1 MPKRRV
7 APSAGLLLALA
18 LALVLVP
25 GTPGAY
31 PLDGYAYTG
40 IARLEHQ
47 RRVQEGKL
55 PGSKRPAGE
64 LLPLDRVDLR
74 LADRK
79 GLAIPGS
86 DPKLAARLAKL
97 LGPEAD
103 RYGMALLDLSDLS
116 NPRYAEWNGQV
127 KQNPGSVGKILV
139 ALAIFQALADA
150 HPNSI
155 AARERVLRE
164 AMITADVFSVYDHH
178 TVRFFDTKTN
188 NLLRRPIQKGD
199 TASLWTYLDW
209 MMSPSSNSAAG
220 MLEKHLI
227 LLAHF
232 GDRYPVSRA
241 EEERFF
247 SEKSRSE
254 LAAIFLKAITE
265 PVTRNGLDV
274 EALRQGSF
282 FTHEGKKKVPGTSSY
297 ATPRELLRYLV
308 KMEKGELV
316 DRWSSREIKRL
327 LYVTERR
334 IRYGSSGALRDS
346 AVYFKSGS
354 LYSCQPEPGFTCK
367 KYHGNKR
374 NYMNSI
380 AIVETPAGADRLYY
394 MVTVLSNVL
403 RKNSA
408 QDHRDLARAV
418 HGMLLA
424 DHPGQ
429 ATITA
434 DFGKGFIGYEA
445 ERAEIQLKVDVQE
458 ALVALGYDIGEI
470 DGRIGPN
477 TRKGIRA
484 YQKEQGLPVN
494 GNVSESLLAHMQKTA
509 RARGLMR

>member
-1 MPKRRV
+1 MQTPLVRLV
-7 APSAGLLLALA
+7 A
-18 LALVLVP
+18 LALVLVGP
-25 GTPGAY
+25 GLARAY
-31 PLDGYAYTG
+31 PLDGYEHTG

-47 RRVQEGKL
+47 RLVQEGQL
-55 PGSKRPAGE
+55 AGRKRPAGE
-64 LLPLDRVDLR
+64 LLPLARVDLR
-74 LADRK
+74 LADHPGFR
-79 GLAIPGS
+79 IPES
-86 DPKLAARLAKL
+86 DPKIAARLRAL
-97 LGPEAD
+97 IGPEAD
-103 RYGMALLDLSDLS
+103 RYGMALLDLSDPAS
-116 NPRYAEWNGQV
+116 PRYAEVNGAV

-150 HPNSI
+150 HPGDV
-155 AARERVLRE
+155 AARERVLRTS
-164 AMITADVFSVYDHH
+164 MITADVFSVYDHH
-178 TVRFFDTKTN
+178 TVRFFDRATRK
-188 NLLRRPIQKGD
+188 LLRRPIQKGD
-199 TASLWTYLDW
+199 TATLWTYLDW

-227 LLAHF
+227 LLAHH
-232 GDRYPVSRA
+232 GERYPVSPAEEKRFFEQTPRA
-241 EEERFF
+241 ELSKLFV
-247 SEKSRSE
+247 
-254 LAAIFLKAITE
+254 KAITE

-282 FTHEGKKKVPGTSSY
+282 FTHEGKKRIDGTSSH
-297 ATPRELLRYLV
+297 ATPRELLRFLV
-308 KMEKGELV
+308 KMEQGQLV
-316 DRWSSREIKRL
+316 DAWSSREIKRL

-354 LYSCQPEPGFTCK
+354 LYSCQPEEGFTCK

-380 AIVETPAGADRLYY
+380 AVIETPAGADRLYY

-424 DHPGQ
+424 DHPGE

-434 DFGKGFIGYEA
+434 GFGEGFIGYEA
-445 ERAEIQLKVDVQE
+445 ERAEIRLKVDVQE

-470 DGRIGPN
+470 DGRIGPK
-477 TRKGIRA
+477 TRGAIRT
-484 YQKEQGLPVN
+484 YQKTQGLPAD
-494 GNVSESLLAHMQKTA
+494 GNATASLLTHMRSTA
-509 RARGLMR
+509 RAQGLMR